1 MAAVLLLLVGAALF
15 GSAVL
20 GAQTPAADL
29 RGLWEAT
36 LRFGPD
42 VRGRLLL
49 LHTPEGW
56 RADIAG
62 FSVTAEVSG
71 QAVSFTLPGGDGRF
85 RGMRSGEEIHGQ
97 WIQPPT
103 RYSGGSYATPVTLR
117 PDGADRWRGTV
128 TPFDDRF
135 TYYLPVIPQPDGS
148 LRTYLRNP
156 ERNQGR
162 FLPVSRIALSDMDV
176 SLLAAGRDTPLVRG
190 RFEGDV
196 ITLPLRGGSY
206 DFTRVRNDSSSA
218 FYPRGNPAPRYR
230 YTPPV
235 RIDDGWPVGSVEDVG
250 ISRQAIER
258 FVQMLIDQPMD
269 SITTPQIH
277 SLLIARH
284 GRLVVEEY
292 FHGHHRDRPHETRS
306 AAKSW
311 TATLIGAAMHA
322 GISIRMDT
330 PVYAT
335 MLGQAPADL
344 DPRKRAMTLAH
355 LMAMTAGFNCDADDT
370 TSANED
376 VMDERGVAD
385 WYGYTLAVPLVSA
398 PGDKVFYCSTEPN
411 LAGGMLARIA
421 GEPLPELFDRLVA
434 RPLQMRT
441 YHLFLQPS
449 GEAYGGGG
457 HQFLP
462 RDFLKMAQ
470 LLVNGGRWND
480 RQVLP
485 PDWLGRITESLR
497 DLTPTQQYG
506 YLWNSAVYPRAEGGG
521 TVRAFFAGG
530 NGGQIFMAIPD
541 LDLVIGFTGGNYADA
556 VMFNGQRVYV
566 PRYLLPAV
574 Q

>member
-1 MAAVLLLLVGAALF
+1 MKPLPILLLVPAL
-15 GSAVL
+15 L
-20 GAQTPAADL
+20 GAQTAPADL

-42 VRGRLLL
+42 VRGELVLLR
-49 LHTPEGW
+49 TSDGW
-56 RADIAG
+56 RADLAG
-62 FSVTAEVSG
+62 YSVAVEVRGQVFSFA
-71 QAVSFTLPGGDGRF
+71 LPGANGRF
-85 RGMRSGEEIHGQ
+85 RGTRSGPEIHGQ

-128 TPFDDRF
+128 SPFDDRF
-135 TYYLPVIPQPDGS
+135 TYYLPVIPQADGN

-156 ERNQGR
+156 DRNQGR
-162 FLPVSRIALSDMDV
+162 FLPVSRIVPNGADIRLTGT
-176 SLLAAGRDTPLVRG
+176 ARDTPLVRG
-190 RFEGDV
+190 RYEDGV
-196 ITLPLRGGSY
+196 ITLPLRGGTY
-206 DFTRVRNDSSSA
+206 DFTRVRDESASA
-218 FYPRGNPAPRYR
+218 FYPRGIPAPRYR
-230 YTPPV
+230 YAPPIP
-235 RIDDGWPVGSVEDVG
+235 IDDGWPVGSVEDVG
-250 ISRQAIER
+250 ISRQAIEQ
-258 FVQMLIDQPMD
+258 FVQLLIDQPMD
-269 SITTPQIH
+269 SIDTPQIH

-292 FHGHHRDRPHETRS
+292 FHGYHRDRPHETRS

-311 TATLIGAAMHA
+311 TATLIGAAMQA
-322 GISIRMDT
+322 GVPIRMDT

-335 MLGQAPADL
+335 LLGQVPADL

-398 PGDKVFYCSTEPN
+398 PGEQVYYCSTEPN

-421 GEPLPELFDRLVA
+421 AEPLAELFDRLVA
-434 RPLQMRT
+434 RPLRMRA
-441 YHLFLQPS
+441 YHLVLQPG

-470 LLVNGGRWND
+470 LLVSGGRWDD
-480 RQVLP
+480 RQIVP
-485 PDWLGRITESLR
+485 PDWLRRITESLR
-497 DLTPTQQYG
+497 DLGPTQQYG
-506 YLWNSAVYPRAEGGG
+506 YLWNSVAYPRGAGGG
-521 TVRAFFAGG
+521 TVRAYFAGG
-530 NGGQIFMAIPD
+530 NGGQIFMAVPD
-541 LDLVIGFTGGNYADA
+541 LDLVIGFTGGNYADP

>member
-1 MAAVLLLLVGAALF
+1 VAAAV
-15 GSAVL
+15 
-20 GAQTPAADL
+20 
-29 RGLWEAT
+29 RG
-36 LRFGPD
+36 
-42 VRGRLLL
+42 
-49 LHTPEGW
+49 
-56 RADIAG
+56 
-62 FSVTAEVSG
+62 EV
-71 QAVSFTLPGGDGRF
+71 VSFALPDGNGSF
-85 RGMRSGEEIHGQ
+85 RGTRSGPEIHGQ

-103 RYSGGSYATPVTLR
+103 QYSGGSYATPVTLR

-135 TYYLPVIPQPDGS
+135 TYYLPVMPQPDGS

-156 ERNQGR
+156 DRNQGR
-162 FLPVSRIALSDMDV
+162 FLPVSRIAVQDRDV
-176 SLLAAGRDTPLVRG
+176 RLLAAGRDTALVRG
-190 RFEGDV
+190 RYEDGV
-196 ITLPLRGGSY
+196 ITLPLRGGTY
-206 DFTRVRNDSSSA
+206 DFTRVRDESTSA
-218 FYPRGNPAPRYR
+218 FYPRGDPAPRYR
-230 YTPPV
+230 YTPPIP
-235 RIDDGWPVGSVEDVG
+235 IDDGWPVGSVEDVG

-258 FVQMLIDQPMD
+258 FVQLLIDLPMD
-269 SITTPQIH
+269 SISAPQIH

-284 GRLVVEEY
+284 GRLVVDEY
-292 FHGHHRDRPHETRS
+292 FHGYHRDRPHETRS

-311 TATLIGAAMHA
+311 TATLIGAAMQA
-322 GISIRMDT
+322 GIPIRMDT

-335 MLGQAPADL
+335 MLGQVPADL

-376 VMDERGVAD
+376 VMDQRGVAD
-385 WYGYTLAVPLVSA
+385 WYGYTLAVPLISA
-398 PGDKVFYCSTEPN
+398 PGDKVYYCSTEPN

-434 RPLQMRT
+434 RPLGMGT
-441 YHLFLQPS
+441 YHLVLQPS

-470 LLVNGGRWND
+470 LLANGGRWND

-485 PDWLGRITESLR
+485 PDWLRRITASLR
-497 DLTPTQQYG
+497 DMGSTQQYA
-506 YLWNSAVYPRAEGGG
+506 YLWNSVEYPRGDGK
-521 TVRAFFAGG
+521 VRAFFAGG

-541 LDLVIGFTGGNYADA
+541 LDLAIGFTGGNYADA